1 MIVNSQQYG
10 DMQAGNRGSRSEKL
24 DIFSNILIASITKNV
39 DKTVLDPDCLRM
51 SIKHIEVF
59 DEDKIQASI
68 CKKNDF
74 FNVDDFCA
82 EIAHSRYWS
91 WLKYWGS
98 GQDEGKK
105 FLQIIF
111 FITKC
116 FVQSQQNIIIGSEFF

>member
-39 DKTVLDPDCLRM
+39 DKTVLDPDCLQM

-74 FNVDDFCA
+74 FNVVD
-82 EIAHSRYWS
+82 
-91 WLKYWGS
+91 
-98 GQDEGKK
+98 
-105 FLQIIF
+105 
-111 FITKC
+111 
-116 FVQSQQNIIIGSEFF
+116 FVQRLRTLDIDLGSNIGVQVKTKVRNFFR